1 MRNRPRLNQRIDA
14 FRVRRSEERQRD
26 LRCRELLL
34 RRALRGVDA
43 VQLTDVIG
51 HLLRRDRLAVP
62 DVLQPI
68 TLHRLCPS
76 LILLSKLPRL
86 LVMCYNS

>member
-1 MRNRPRLNQRIDA
+1 MRNRPRLNQRLDA
-14 FRVRRSEERQRD
+14 SRVRRSEERQRY

-51 HLLRRDRLAVP
+51 HLLRRDCLAVP

-68 TLHRLCPS
+68 TLHRFCHS